1 MTIPINLRYSTDHEW
16 VSASEGAATVGITA
30 FAAEAL
36 GDLVY
41 VQLPEIGAVVEAGQ
55 PCGEVESTK
64 SVSELYAPA
73 TGTVLEVN
81 DAVVA
86 DPSLI
91 NRDPY
96 AEGWLYRLQVQQP
109 AALLSAEEYYALI
122 HSA

>member
-1 MTIPINLRYSTDHEW
+1 MTIPVNLHYSTDHEW
-16 VSASEGAATVGITA
+16 VSASEGPATVGITA

-36 GDLVY
+36 GDIVY
-41 VQLPEIGAVVEAGQ
+41 VQLPEIGAKVEAGQ

-73 TGTVLEVN
+73 SGTVLEIN

-91 NRDPY
+91 NQDPY
-96 AEGWLYRLQVQQP
+96 AGGWLYRLHVQQP
-109 AALLSAEEYYALI
+109 AALLSAAEYDALI